1 MSYNDILELYLGLLN
16 LIGTIVAIITVL
28 RISYTSLR
36 NSETFLSVAHPA
48 INTIVVRQYAID
60 GIGII
65 CVSYILSIISKIAC
79 LNLTGLIF
87 TIVGSIFII
96 FLIVG
101 FSNRLFLETIIW
113 YDEQLVK
120 DGQKSIIEQFK
131 GKENYKNRKKI
142 LKIITDTY
150 NK

>member
-28 RISYTSLR
+28 RISYKSLR
-36 NSETFLSVAHPA
+36 NSESFLSVAHPA
-48 INTIVVRQYAID
+48 INTIH

-65 CVSYILSIISKIAC
+65 CVSYILSIISKIVC
-79 LNLTGLIF
+79 LNITGLIF
-87 TIVGSIFII
+87 TIVGSLFII
-96 FLIVG
+96 FLIVK

-120 DGQKSIIEQFK
+120 DGQESIIEQFK
-131 GKENYKNRKKI
+131 GKENFKNRKKL

>member
-65 CVSYILSIISKIAC
+65 CVSYILSIISKIVC
-79 LNLTGLIF
+79 LNITGLIF
-87 TIVGSIFII
+87 TIVGSLFII
-96 FLIVG
+96 FLIHRCTRG
-101 FSNRLFLETIIW
+101 TN
-113 YDEQLVK
+113 
-120 DGQKSIIEQFK
+120 
-131 GKENYKNRKKI
+131 KI
-142 LKIITDTY
+142 K
-150 NK
+150 